1 MSRQQAIPASGD
13 TAEDAAALRE
23 RRPHSRQQSGEFSG
37 EAARMLADELRH
49 RISGEVRFDEG
60 SRALYATD
68 GSNYRQCDFDE
79 DWRTN
84 TVACSA

>member
-23 RRPHSRQQSGEFSG
+23 RRPHSRYQSGEFSG